1 MNKFFCIF
9 FVLILSC
16 SLNPNSSFW
25 SKSKNIKNEKSVTRF
40 LFEDTKPSEN
50 EFNPK
55 LKVNLPNRNIKNIK
69 YNFNNDGFTKKK
81 FLKKKFQNI
90 IFLK

>member
-1 MNKFFCIF
+1 MNKFFFIF

-25 SKSKNIKNEKSVTRF
+25 SKSKNIKTEKTVTRL
-40 LFEDTKPSEN
+40 LFEDKRPSET

-55 LKVNLPNRNIKNIK
+55 LKVNLPK
-69 YNFNNDGFTKKK
+69 DLPEKK
-81 FLKKKFQNI
+81 FLKKNFQNI